1 MGRHLEACLL
11 HTPFHHYIKMIKII
25 ILKVSFETPRT
36 VSIVVIGN
44 VTKRVPSAL
53 WFQIGSFMLKG
64 GSLCMLW
71 AVFLFFIF
79 SALGK
84 MECMT
89 CEVDIARD
97 HFNSSAFK
105 NTSPGC
111 SRQFLRIDVQE
122 QAKMEPHLFRFLC
135 ADFS

>member
-1 MGRHLEACLL
+1 MGRHLEVHLL
-11 HTPFHHYIKMIKII
+11 HAPFHHYIKMIKII
-25 ILKVSFETPRT
+25 ILKFSFETPGT

-44 VTKRVPSAL
+44 VTKTVPSAL

-64 GSLCMLW
+64 RSLCVLW
-71 AVFLFFIF
+71 AVIFFFF

-84 MECMT
+84 VECMA

-97 HFNSSAFK
+97 HFNSSASK
-105 NTSPGC
+105 NTSAGC
-111 SRQFLRIDVQE
+111 PRQLLRTDVQE